1 MYYLRLASC
10 KIKNAIGKE
19 KARVVYFLLILFAAW
34 FTGLLTFWHTFSI
47 WQTLAVCFVAVAYGC
62 GITSLKMYDN
72 QISAIPFEQNQLEIE
87 DVDLLEDVMEPLVP
101 TAENEYCSRAK
112 IEKNLKLPSI
122 RKLTSNAKPLI
133 KKTNDCINTLNSIE
147 AKIEKLDKVVEKK
160 AIMKIVNDS
169 YNNLKNYTI
178 KNIQT
183 IMAIYIASQ
192 ALGKKE
198 LSSDDVT
205 KIENILEKNEDT
217 FEEFRIMLSR
227 IPDTINATNADI
239 RMDIRAGITAIE
251 QFTKN
256 TTSRIDA

>member
-10 KIKNAIGKE
+10 KVRNAIGKE

-34 FTGLLTFWHTFSI
+34 FTGLLTFWHTNSI

-72 QISAIPFEQNQLEIE
+72 QISAIPFEQNQLEIAH
-87 DVDLLEDVMEPLVP
+87 VDSLEDAGEPLMP
-101 TAENEYCSRAK
+101 RDESEYCGEVK

-198 LSSDDVT
+198 LANEDVA
-205 KIENILEKNEDT
+205 KIERILKNTEAT
-217 FEEFRIMLSR
+217 FEEFGIMLTR
-227 IPDTINATNADI
+227 IPDAISATNMDI
-239 RMDIRAGITAIE
+239 RMDIRSSIAAIE
-251 QFTKN
+251 QFTQNITPK
-256 TTSRIDA
+256 DV